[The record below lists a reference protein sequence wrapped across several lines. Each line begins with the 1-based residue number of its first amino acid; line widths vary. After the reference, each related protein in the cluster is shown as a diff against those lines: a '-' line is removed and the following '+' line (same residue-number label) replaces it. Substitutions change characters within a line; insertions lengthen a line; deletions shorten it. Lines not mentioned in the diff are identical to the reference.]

1 MIFVRAAKH
10 EDIFIKLFGSFYLK
24 LFDSIL
30 FEANHTFLVFHF
42 GFSELELKGWKIG
55 YLKHI
60 MVLFLLVIIFM
71 IEVLHN
77 EGDDLKKIT
86 TAVYRILIVEIHLHF
101 LFTNFFVVKII
112 LLFPLHLYKYQLFI

>member
-1 MIFVRAAKH
+1 
-10 EDIFIKLFGSFYLK
+10 
-24 LFDSIL
+24 
-30 FEANHTFLVFHF
+30 
-42 GFSELELKGWKIG
+42 LELKGWKIG